1 MAWHGMAQLRAEG
14 GFLVSAS
21 RTMSA
26 TQFVRFAWH
35 PHLHTAAASPP
46 SGGGGGGGPSGG
58 DGQRLSVVFEVPN
71 DGAWASGPDAPPRA
85 VPSSVLVESAGIGLP
100 GVWRLSLAPGEHAVL
115 YPSSMATQPSFVIR
129 PQAGNRS
136 EYHWFG
142 YNRQMKPLH

>member
-1 MAWHGMAQLRAEG
+1 MAQLRAEG
-14 GFLVSAS
+14 GVLVSAS
-21 RTMSA
+21 RTRSA

-35 PHLHTAAASPP
+35 PHPHTARRGATPFTP
-46 SGGGGGGGPSGG
+46 SSSS
-58 DGQRLSVVFEVPN
+58 DGQRLPVVFEVPN

-85 VPSSVLVESAGIGLP
+85 VPSSTLVEPAGNGLP